1 MTSYDVI
8 KAVKGSRTQKDAE
21 QTSAMKQK
29 GVREVVV
36 GGGGGVGSRL
46 FEIDGKANSSQISLK
61 PEFDFVL
68 LEAQ

>member
-1 MTSYDVI
+1 M
-8 KAVKGSRTQKDAE
+8 KGSRTRKYAE

-29 GVREVVV
+29 GGREVM
-36 GGGGGVGSRL
+36 GGGGGAVGSRL